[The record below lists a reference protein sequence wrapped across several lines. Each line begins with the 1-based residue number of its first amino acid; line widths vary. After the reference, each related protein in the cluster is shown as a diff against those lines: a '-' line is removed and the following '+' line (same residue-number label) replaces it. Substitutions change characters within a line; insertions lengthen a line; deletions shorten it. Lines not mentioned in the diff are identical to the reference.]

1 MDSIERL
8 DDFVTD
14 KPIDIEID
22 KEAMDYMDE
31 DPTILMLRE
40 EGTHWEPPTI
50 VEATT
55 DEELCMGGS
64 RPPHGG
70 IHEEDQ
76 DRQVSHSCQK
86 DQASHPCQEH
96 CVCPY

>member
-40 EGTHWEPPTI
+40 EGTYWEPPT
-50 VEATT
+50 T
-55 DEELCMGGS
+55 LKPLLS
-64 RPPHGG
+64 
-70 IHEEDQ
+70 
-76 DRQVSHSCQK
+76 
-86 DQASHPCQEH
+86 
-96 CVCPY
+96 